1 METQVFKKTSL
12 TLTSFLV
19 VALAVLGVYNTAV
32 VNNDPFAT
40 TAELKFVKRLDE
52 ISGKI
57 SVGRL
62 AASAASWV
70 NLAKKEVPV
79 KKEVAKVSKAQTQVV
94 REVVPAPAISE
105 NLNLT
110 LNKAFFKEPLRE
122 GTFAGSARTVN
133 GVIEEVNVTLP
144 TGQMIQINTRE
155 KMIGNVFT
163 YEDSYTREPRSG
175 MFYEVKKGTYMITL
189 TNDTQFAGTRLEFV
203 AENDAEVR
211 YADEYYEENIG
222 WGVQAEDANS
232 EYAASRAEVERE
244 IQPASY
250 GFNFNG

>member
-12 TLTSFLV
+12 TLTSFMI
-19 VALAVLGVYNTAV
+19 VATAILGVYNTAV
-32 VNNDPFAT
+32 VNNDPFVT
-40 TAELKFVKRLDE
+40 TAEVKFVKRLDE

-70 NLAKKEVPV
+70 NLEKKEIPV
-79 KKEVAKVSKAQTQVV
+79 KKEIAKVVETQMIK
-94 REVVPAPAISE
+94 EVIPAPAIKE
-105 NLNLT
+105 DLNLT
-110 LNKAFFKEPLRE
+110 LNKAFFKEPLKE
-122 GTFAGSARTVN
+122 GTFIGSARTVD

-144 TGQMIQINTRE
+144 TGQVIHINTRE
-155 KMIGNVFT
+155 KMIGNVFI

-189 TNDTQFAGTRLEFV
+189 TNDSQFAGTRLEFV
-203 AENDAEVR
+203 AENGEEVR

-222 WGVQAEDANS
+222 WGVQAEEANS
-232 EYAASRAEVERE
+232 EYAAAHEVEQE
-244 IQPASY
+244 MQPAGY